1 MEVETAETQPMNLD
15 IKFPINKNEA
25 TNQEVTELANM
36 LQYHLKVPLTRDME
50 MDDYDRYGLLNG
62 LMMTHLHPNV
72 MGALHTVLKYYQ
84 DQKPYY
90 KLVVQD
96 GNNLHD
102 FSKLPLEE
110 FKSVASRAG
119 ASLNMAIRQ
128 RESTS

>member
-1 MEVETAETQPMNLD
+1 MNLE
-15 IKFPINKNEA
+15 IKFPINTNQA

-36 LQYHLKVPLTRDME
+36 LQYHLKVPLQRDTE
-50 MDDYDRYGLLNG
+50 LEDDDRWGMLNG
-62 LMMTHLHPNV
+62 VKMANLHPNV

-102 FSKLPLEE
+102 LNKLPLEE
-110 FKSVASRAG
+110 FKSVAKRAG
-119 ASLNMAIRQ
+119 LILNMAVQQ
-128 RESTS
+128 RESTA